1 MFISRHFAHIV
12 ASLASLLI
20 VASAGAAEFKPP
32 AKAKFKL
39 FLLVGQSN
47 MAGRGTV
54 EDQDKKPHPRVVTLN
69 KEGKWVPAVDPIHF
83 DKPTMTGVGLGTTF
97 GKVVAEANPDDI
109 IGLIPCAFGG
119 TSIAQWSPDKPDGL
133 YADAIK
139 RAGVA
144 MKDGTLAGILWHQGE
159 ADSKK
164 TDTYAASVGKLF
176 AAFRKDLHSPDVPV
190 VVGLLGEFF
199 AGKDAIN
206 TVLSDLPK
214 SIPHLAVA
222 DSKGLEHKGDKVHF
236 NAAAYREFGKRY
248 AAQWMKLA
256 ATDANKK

>member
-109 IGLIPCAFGG
+109 IGLIPCGFGG

-144 MKDGTLAGILWHQGE
+144 MKDGTLAGILWHQGKPT
-159 ADSKK
+159 ARRPTPTPPVS
-164 TDTYAASVGKLF
+164 ASF
-176 AAFRKDLHSPDVPV
+176 SRRFERT
-190 VVGLLGEFF
+190 F
-199 AGKDAIN
+199 I
-206 TVLSDLPK
+206 
-214 SIPHLAVA
+214 HLTCPWWWDCSA
-222 DSKGLEHKGDKVHF
+222 SF
-236 NAAAYREFGKRY
+236 SREKMPSTRC
-248 AAQWMKLA
+248 
-256 ATDANKK
+256 